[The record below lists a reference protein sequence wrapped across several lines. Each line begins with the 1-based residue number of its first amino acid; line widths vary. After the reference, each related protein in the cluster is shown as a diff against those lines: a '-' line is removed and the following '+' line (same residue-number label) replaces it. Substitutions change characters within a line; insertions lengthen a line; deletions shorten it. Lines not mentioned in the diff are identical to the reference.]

1 MNETRW
7 MLVFISLAV
16 LSLCLYFIAFR
27 KMRKKFVVFTEE
39 ICDGID
45 LLLQGGGTE
54 ELNISGETLTS
65 KIMNK
70 LERLDR
76 YVRGVFREK
85 EQQRQ
90 ALQQTVSDISH
101 QLKTP
106 MSNLLMYNDTLLQR
120 EMEPEKQ
127 REFLLAMR
135 QQEQKM
141 EFLVAALVKM
151 SRLENEMIRLK
162 MEVACLDGI
171 LSDVFTGLE
180 LKIKE
185 KQIQFSVESNKDI
198 NVRCD
203 RKWASEAMFNILDN
217 AVKYTPAGGSIKI
230 CVIPMEMY
238 TRIDFQDNGIGVSK
252 AHYNDIFKRFYRE
265 EKVHDK
271 EGVGI
276 GLYLA
281 REIMTRQGGYIK
293 VSSNQPS
300 GSIFSVYLQSSR

>member
-1 MNETRW
+1 MNETGW
-7 MLVFISLAV
+7 MLVFISLSV
-16 LSLCLYFIAFR
+16 LSLCLYFIALR

-39 ICDGID
+39 ICAGID
-45 LLLQGGGTE
+45 LVLQGGSAEG
-54 ELNISGETLTS
+54 LNISGETLTA

-76 YVRGVFREK
+76 YVSGVLREN
-85 EQQRQ
+85 EQQKQ
-90 ALQQTVSDISH
+90 ALQKTVSDISH

-120 EMEPEKQ
+120 DMKPEKQ
-127 REFLLAMR
+127 REFLTAMR

-162 MEVACLDGI
+162 IEDTSLDGI
-171 LSDVFTGLE
+171 LRDVFTGLE
-180 LKIKE
+180 LRIKE
-185 KQIQFSVESNKDI
+185 KQIRFSMESHKGI

-203 RKWASEAMFNILDN
+203 RKWASEAMLNILDN
-217 AVKYTPAGGSIKI
+217 AVKYTPVGGSVKI
-230 CVIPMEMY
+230 CVNPMEMY

-252 AHYNDIFKRFYRE
+252 VHYNDIFKRFYRE

-281 REIMTRQGGYIK
+281 REIITRQGGYIK

-300 GSIFSVYLQSSR
+300 GSIFSVYLQSGR